1 MALVWRADSGSGGY
15 DTGNEA
21 LEMKRKCR
29 VWLEG
34 NSGDNKDREEGM
46 KMRATVVVATCA
58 IRRRCR
64 QHWLGVVHAVMF
76 AVAKWE
82 KGDGGCNRSGDSSFW
97 GRTTKDSFIAALVLP
112 TKVVNNCKMV
122 LLAIDGAV
130 VEALGSTSKGRQ
142 QC

>member
-58 IRRRCR
+58 IRRRCQ
-64 QHWLGVVHAVMF
+64 QHWL
-76 AVAKWE
+76 WQ
-82 KGDGGCNRSGDSSFW
+82 RL
-97 GRTTKDSFIAALVLP
+97 I
-112 TKVVNNCKMV
+112 
-122 LLAIDGAV
+122 
-130 VEALGSTSKGRQ
+130 
-142 QC
+142 